1 MATPVR
7 FHNGVKP
14 GFLCAGVFYPT
25 FQPRQP
31 EALRLLQKRACKW
44 ITVRDPNDNN
54 RDITAEIYGERM
66 PSPLTA
72 PHAGEVQCSS
82 VNVAPAAD
90 VPPHDEHVKPSV
102 PAEHALASQ
111 PSSDQEP
118 IITIFGDILFE
129 SLAPTQPKWSDI
141 VKARG
146 PPKNTPP
153 KKEEPNTA
161 PASEEKPRNVLFCY
175 PPIDEVQ
182 QKAEKANTLTG
193 KKEKHGCK
201 WRSAGSN
208 QS

>member
-25 FQPRQP
+25 FQPRQH
-31 EALRLLQKRACKW
+31 EAPRLLQKRACKW

-90 VPPHDEHVKPSV
+90 VPPH
-102 PAEHALASQ
+102 
-111 PSSDQEP
+111 
-118 IITIFGDILFE
+118 
-129 SLAPTQPKWSDI
+129 
-141 VKARG
+141 
-146 PPKNTPP
+146 
-153 KKEEPNTA
+153 
-161 PASEEKPRNVLFCY
+161 
-175 PPIDEVQ
+175 
-182 QKAEKANTLTG
+182 G
-193 KKEKHGCK
+193 K
-201 WRSAGSN
+201 
-208 QS
+208 